1 MRILA
6 LLAQPLLI
14 PDQSWKEVTMDF
26 IEGLPKSGGRTTSLV
41 VVDRLTK
48 FANFLSLTHPFTAKT
63 VPAVLIESVY
73 KLYGLP
79 RVIIS
84 DKVNFGES
92 FGHASKLHLSTAY
105 HPQSDGQSELENRC
119 LETYLRCFCSHK
131 PQD

>member
-26 IEGLPKSGGRTTSLV
+26 IEGLPKSGGRSTILV

-84 DKVNFGES
+84 DTDGLFTSEFWGEFWACRVPS
-92 FGHASKLHLSTAY
+92 CISVLLTT
-105 HPQSDGQSELENRC
+105 PNLMDNQSW
-119 LETYLRCFCSHK
+119 
-131 PQD
+131 